1 MTTVRETLAVA
12 RLGGRIYWRDKQA
25 LTATVLTSVG
35 LGIGLPVMMDRLR
48 PGETSVIVAQL
59 LGMLA
64 VSLTLSGFNQ
74 SAVSL
79 TARRDQLILKRLRA
93 SGLGDGA
100 VLGGELLNIMAQSV
114 LIALVTTVAV
124 VNLTS
129 ATAPRDP
136 VLFTVFVVLGAA
148 VITSLGAAWTV
159 VIPRAEVAAPL
170 SIPFFMIA
178 GLGAGAFGPMNQLLP
193 GWLSTVLDLLPT
205 AAVVKV
211 GGATFADGTFAGDL
225 QAAVVP
231 LLNLS
236 VWAAIALLVISRR
249 FRWEPRRS

>member
-1 MTTVRETLAVA
+1 MTARETLAVA

-25 LTATVLTSVG
+25 LTATVLTSLG
-35 LGIGLPVMMDRLR
+35 LGIGMPVLMDRLR
-48 PGETSVIVAQL
+48 QDDPSVVVAQL
-59 LGMLA
+59 LGILA
-64 VSLTLSGFNQ
+64 VVLTLSGFNQ
-74 SAVSL
+74 SAISL

-93 SGLGDGA
+93 TGLGDGA
-100 VLGGELLNIMAQSV
+100 VLGGELLNIMVQSM

-129 ATAPRDP
+129 ASVPRDP
-136 VLFTVFVVLGAA
+136 VLFAVFVVLGAA
-148 VITSLGAAWTV
+148 VITLLGAAWTT
-159 VIPRAEVAAPL
+159 VIPRAEVAAPM

-178 GLGAGAFGPMNQLLP
+178 GLGAGAFGPMGQLLP
-193 GWLSTVLDLLPT
+193 GWLTTALDLLPT

-211 GGATFADGTFAGDL
+211 GRAAFADGTFAGDL
-225 QAAVVP
+225 QTAAVP
-231 LLNLS
+231 LLILS

>member
-1 MTTVRETLAVA
+1 MTQVRETLAVA

-25 LTATVLTSVG
+25 LTATVMTSLG
-35 LGIGLPVMMDRLR
+35 LGVGLPVLMDRLR
-48 PGETSVIVAQL
+48 PGDPGVVVAQL

-64 VSLTLSGFNQ
+64 VALTLGAFNQ
-74 SAVSL
+74 TAVSL

-93 SGLGDGA
+93 AGLSDTA
-100 VLGGELLNIMAQSV
+100 VLGGELLNIAVQSV
-114 LIALVTTVAV
+114 LIALVAIVAV
-124 VNLTS
+124 VSLTS

-136 VLFTVFVVLGAA
+136 VLLTVFMALGAA
-148 VITSLGAAWTV
+148 VITLLGAAWTV
-159 VIPRAEVAAPL
+159 VIPRAEVAAPM

-178 GLGAGAFGPMNQLLP
+178 GLGAGAFGPMNQFLP

-211 GGATFADGTFAGDL
+211 GEAAFADGTFGGDL
-225 QAAVVP
+225 RAAVVP

-236 VWAAIALLVISRR
+236 VWAAVALLVVSRR

>member
-1 MTTVRETLAVA
+1 MTARETLAVA

-25 LTATVLTSVG
+25 LTATVLTSLG
-35 LGIGLPVMMDRLR
+35 LGIGLPVLMDRVR
-48 PGETSVIVAQL
+48 AGDPSVVAAQL

-64 VSLTLSGFNQ
+64 VVLTLSGFNQ

-93 SGLGDGA
+93 TGLGDGA
-100 VLGGELLNIMAQSV
+100 VLGGELLNIMVQSV

-124 VNLTS
+124 VSLTS
-129 ATAPRDP
+129 ASAPRDP
-136 VLFTVFVVLGAA
+136 ILFAVFVVLGAA
-148 VITSLGAAWTV
+148 VITLLGAAWTT
-159 VIPRAEVAAPL
+159 VIPRAEVAAPM

-178 GLGAGAFGPMNQLLP
+178 GLGAGAFGPMGQLLP
-193 GWLSTVLDLLPT
+193 GWLTTALDLLPT

-211 GGATFADGTFAGDL
+211 GRATFSDGTFAGDL
-225 QAAVVP
+225 QTAAVP
-231 LLNLS
+231 LLILS